1 MKHKGKLAQAVFLLY
16 SIIAGLLIGISAL
29 ALFLIQDRLREPDS
43 GATSHFRLESEAG
56 FDGVIRIEPPIE
68 LSDFSLTSKDG
79 DPTSLRDLR
88 GRFVLLT
95 FGFTNCPDICPLTLS
110 DFQLVKGL
118 LGDNSAEV
126 AFVFISVDGSRD
138 KPDVLRNF
146 LAYRKLD
153 EIIGLTGAET
163 DVRAAGAPFG
173 LSFERRGESSTG
185 SYSVNH
191 TAGSFLLDRRGRW
204 IMRFQFGVPAER
216 IAAELQTMTALDGKP
231 VSD

>member
-1 MKHKGKLAQAVFLLY
+1 MRRQSNCRTF
-16 SIIAGLLIGISAL
+16 
-29 ALFLIQDRLREPDS
+29 
-43 GATSHFRLESEAG
+43 T
-56 FDGVIRIEPPIE
+56 
-68 LSDFSLTSKDG
+68 LTSQDG
-79 DPTSLRDLR
+79 DPTGLRDLR

-204 IMRFQFGVPAER
+204 IMRFQFGVPPER